1 MIKIIGLV
9 DYDFCKSRKN
19 SVLIPNIEIMKLA
32 TYYKT
37 EKNQFCRLL
46 TLEDQELSSYDKI
59 YFFSELNKNP
69 QIPEHYLRAKNVFYG
84 GTAFTNGVYI
94 PFEEEII
101 DYTIPKPFIYKEFLK
116 QKYNDGVKARV
127 ISHVLDDTYYR
138 NYAGENK
145 LPLPAILP
153 LKRVY
158 LYDRDFFYDD
168 WQETLTKI
176 SERSPASIIRIHPII
191 CHTLTEYFTL
201 RSFQKFSRANKIILD
216 LNVPL
221 DEVYYMLK
229 KYKNQFLADI
239 TQSSNI
245 YIVLGGSWP
254 TQMLYFR
261 DFIYKLNLLFS
272 FWSCGIMI
280 KIKFEEPNLGFKNP
294 LINLSQLA
302 ESVFNI
308 SYERKRDYSLN
319 SKIDKI
325 KKNNFCAEEKKLLLK
340 FHPSATDLFDQSF
353 NKIVKEG
360 RWRI

>member
-1 MIKIIGLV
+1 MIGLL
-9 DYDFCKSRKN
+9 DYDWCVSNKS

-32 TYYKT
+32 NYYKT
-37 EKNQFCRLL
+37 EQNHFCRLL
-46 TLEDQELSSYDKI
+46 TLEDQELSSCDKI

-69 QIPEHYLRAKNVFYG
+69 QIPEHYLRANNIIYG
-84 GTAFTNGVYI
+84 GTAFTNGIYI
-94 PFEEEII
+94 PFENEII

-153 LKRVY
+153 RKRVY
-158 LYDRDFFYDD
+158 LYDRKFFYDD
-168 WQETLTKI
+168 WQETLNKI
-176 SERSPASIIRIHPII
+176 SEHSPASIIRLHPII
-191 CHTLTEYFTL
+191 CRTLTEYFTL
-201 RSFQKFSRANKIILD
+201 RSFQKFSRSNEIILD
-216 LNVPL
+216 LNIPL
-221 DEVYYMLK
+221 NEVYYMLK
-229 KYKNQFLADI
+229 NYKNQFLADI
-239 TQSSNI
+239 TQTSNVYLI
-245 YIVLGGSWP
+245 LGGSFP

-261 DFIYKLNLLFS
+261 DFIYKLNLLYS

-302 ESVFNI
+302 ESIFDIN
-308 SYERKRDYSLN
+308 YANRRDYSLN
-319 SKIDKI
+319 YKINKR
-325 KKNNFCAEEKKLLLK
+325 KKDNLWEEEKKLLLK
-340 FHPSATDLFDQSF
+340 FHPSAKDLFEQSF
-353 NKIVKEG
+353 NKIFKQG

>member
-1 MIKIIGLV
+1 MIGLL
-9 DYDFCKSRKN
+9 DYDWCVSNKN

-32 TYYKT
+32 IYYKT

-46 TLEDQELSSYDKI
+46 TLEDQELSSCDKI

-116 QKYNDGVKARV
+116 QKYNDGVKAKV

-153 LKRVY
+153 RKRVY

-176 SERSPASIIRIHPII
+176 SERSPASIVRIHPII

-201 RSFQKFSRANKIILD
+201 RSFQKFSRANEIILD
-216 LNVPL
+216 LNIPL

-229 KYKNQFLADI
+229 KYKKQFLADI
-239 TQSSNI
+239 TQSSNV

-294 LINLSQLA
+294 LTNLSQLA
-302 ESVFNI
+302 ESVFNV

-340 FHPSATDLFDQSF
+340 FHPSAKDLFDQSF
-353 NKIVKEG
+353 NKIVKER
-360 RWRI
+360 RWRV

>member
-1 MIKIIGLV
+1 MIGLL
-9 DYDFCKSRKN
+9 DYDWCVSNKN

-46 TLEDQELSSYDKI
+46 TLEDQELSSCDKI

-153 LKRVY
+153 RKRVY

-176 SERSPASIIRIHPII
+176 SERSPASIVRIHPIV
-191 CHTLTEYFTL
+191 CRTLTEYFTL
-201 RSFQKFSRANKIILD
+201 RSFQKFSRANEIILD
-216 LNVPL
+216 LNIPL
-221 DEVYYMLK
+221 DEIYYMLK

-308 SYERKRDYSLN
+308 GYERKKDYSLN

-340 FHPSATDLFDQSF
+340 FHPSAKDLFDQSF

>member
-1 MIKIIGLV
+1 MIGLL
-9 DYDFCKSRKN
+9 DYDWCVSNKS

-32 TYYKT
+32 NYYKT
-37 EKNQFCRLL
+37 EQNHFCRLL
-46 TLEDQELSSYDKI
+46 TLEDQELSSCDKI

-69 QIPEHYLRAKNVFYG
+69 QIPEHYLRANNIIYG
-84 GTAFTNGVYI
+84 GTAFTNGIYI
-94 PFEEEII
+94 PFENEII

-153 LKRVY
+153 RKRVY
-158 LYDRDFFYDD
+158 LYDRKFFYDD
-168 WQETLTKI
+168 WQETLNKI
-176 SERSPASIIRIHPII
+176 SEHSPASIVRLHPII

-201 RSFQKFSRANKIILD
+201 RSFQKFSRSNEIILD
-216 LNVPL
+216 LNIPL
-221 DEVYYMLK
+221 DEIYYMLK

-239 TQSSNI
+239 TQTANV
-245 YIVLGGSWP
+245 YIILGGSFS

-261 DFIYKLNLLFS
+261 DFIYKLNLLYS

-294 LINLSQLA
+294 LINLSQLV
-302 ESVFNI
+302 ESVFDI
-308 SYERKRDYSLN
+308 SHINRRDYSLN
-319 SKIDKI
+319 YKIDKR
-325 KKNNFCAEEKKLLLK
+325 KKNNLWKEEKDLLLK
-340 FHPSATDLFDQSF
+340 FHPSAKDLFEQSF
-353 NKIVKEG
+353 NKIFKQG